1 MGGKRIGKK
10 KRPPERYSRATKE
23 EILIMKK
30 VAAVILGML
39 LMMGLVAGCGGQENE
54 SQPIVIYDGQF
65 SEMKIIHQ
73 MVKML
78 VEEHTQATVEIRD
91 EMSPVNNYRDLIK
104 GGGSD
109 LMNSYDGTLLT
120 TYLKTDVSEVPE
132 GKTLYE
138 YANELANEQDDVQ
151 LLDMLGHE
159 NTYAIGVPQ
168 DLAEEY
174 GLDTISDLAEVAPE
188 LIFGAEHEFFSEEG
202 SMKFGPLSKFY
213 GLDFKESKA
222 IEMALKY
229 SAVESGNVDVTIVY
243 STDGMNKKVGLKVL
257 EDDRKFF
264 PEYNG
269 ALLVRNDLFERYKE
283 TAPNLKEVLNRLG
296 GQYTNEIM
304 TDLTYAVDV
313 DGKTPEEVAKA
324 FLIEKGLLDS

>member
-1 MGGKRIGKK
+1 MRKVL
-10 KRPPERYSRATKE
+10 S
-23 EILIMKK
+23 ILIGVM
-30 VAAVILGML
+30 
-39 LMMGLVAGCGGQENE
+39 LMMGIFAGCGSGGEDAQK
-54 SQPIVIYDGQF
+54 PIVIYDGQF

-73 MVKML
+73 MVKLL
-78 VEEHTQATVEIRD
+78 VEEHTNATVEIRD
-91 EMSPVNNYRDLIK
+91 EMSPVNNYRDLIAD
-104 GGGSD
+104 GGSD

-138 YANELANEQDDVQ
+138 YANELASERDNVR
-151 LLDMLGHE
+151 LLKPLGHE
-159 NTYAIGVPQ
+159 NTYAVGITQ
-168 DLAEEY
+168 ELADRY
-174 GLDTISDLAEVAPE
+174 SINTISGLVEFAPE
-188 LIFGAEHEFFSEEG
+188 LVFGAEHEFFSEEG
-202 SMKFGPLSKFY
+202 SMKFGPFASFY
-213 GLDFKESKA
+213 QLDFKEAKA

-257 EDDRKFF
+257 EDDRRFF
-264 PEYNG
+264 PEYND

-283 TAPNLKEVLNRLG
+283 TAPNLEDVLNMLSD
-296 GQYTNEIM
+296 QFTNEIM

-324 FLIEKGLLDS
+324 FLTERGLIDS